1 MVKFGMKNQTNY
13 NLEWMVTSASLD
25 SLTARLA
32 SNERW
37 IHIATTATN
46 SQQPIPGSG
55 A

>member
-1 MVKFGMKNQTNY
+1 MDGDVGVSG
-13 NLEWMVTSASLD
+13 L

-32 SNERW
+32 GNERW